1 MGFYDQQKKN
11 RYERIQTIVEE
22 NGPIEKDKLVSKIKV
37 DMGLSEENATDY
49 VEDLLEADKLEK
61 NDDEE
66 IEAV

>member
-22 NGPIEKDKLVSKIKV
+22 NGPIKKDKLVSKIKV